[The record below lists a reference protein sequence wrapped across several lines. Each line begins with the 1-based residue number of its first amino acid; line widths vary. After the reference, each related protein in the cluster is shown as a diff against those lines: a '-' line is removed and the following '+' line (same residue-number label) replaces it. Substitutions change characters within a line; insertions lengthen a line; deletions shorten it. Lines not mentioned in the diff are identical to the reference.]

1 MSDMTA
7 TLREGPSREPH
18 VRQKCAGPRSPR
30 FSDQPN
36 YRVLALIHQ
45 QRSEGGR
52 SESQPMERG
61 RDMSFRKNLERIA
74 EIYGG
79 IAIFSVDDGSITH
92 RAGVRS
98 GDVLVEVNGRRVKK
112 LVEYAAARKLRKD
125 LLELVVMRDGRMLRL
140 SAGQQASASANEPI
154 RYVDQENLTC
164 PWRGA
169 A

>member
-1 MSDMTA
+1 
-7 TLREGPSREPH
+7 
-18 VRQKCAGPRSPR
+18 
-30 FSDQPN
+30 
-36 YRVLALIHQ
+36 
-45 QRSEGGR
+45 
-52 SESQPMERG
+52 
-61 RDMSFRKNLERIA
+61 MSFRKNLERIA

-112 LVEYAAARKLRKD
+112 LVEYAAARKLRRD

-140 SAGQQASASANEPI
+140 WAGQQANSNASEPPP
-154 RYVDQENLTC
+154 RDVDQENLTC
-164 PWRGA
+164 PRRGA

>member
-1 MSDMTA
+1 
-7 TLREGPSREPH
+7 
-18 VRQKCAGPRSPR
+18 
-30 FSDQPN
+30 
-36 YRVLALIHQ
+36 
-45 QRSEGGR
+45 
-52 SESQPMERG
+52 
-61 RDMSFRKNLERIA
+61 MSFRKNLERIA

-125 LLELVVMRDGRMLRL
+125 LLELVVMRDGRKHRL
-140 SAGQQASASANEPI
+140 WAGQQASAENEQTLNQ
-154 RYVDQENLTC
+154 DDDSLTC

>member
-1 MSDMTA
+1 
-7 TLREGPSREPH
+7 
-18 VRQKCAGPRSPR
+18 
-30 FSDQPN
+30 
-36 YRVLALIHQ
+36 
-45 QRSEGGR
+45 
-52 SESQPMERG
+52 MERG

-112 LVEYAAARKLRKD
+112 LVEYAAARKLRRD

-140 SAGQQASASANEPI
+140 WAGQQANSNASEPP
-154 RYVDQENLTC
+154 RDVDQENLTC